1 MKFDEYH
8 VSQVNVR
15 IFFLITLCNYKYQCK
30 VYFYKLNCRMRVIV
44 PYETES
50 SAYEIMVIKFDHLYG
65 CNDESVTMLEKIE
78 SQRNKT

>member
-1 MKFDEYH
+1 
-8 VSQVNVR
+8 
-15 IFFLITLCNYKYQCK
+15 
-30 VYFYKLNCRMRVIV
+30 MRVIV